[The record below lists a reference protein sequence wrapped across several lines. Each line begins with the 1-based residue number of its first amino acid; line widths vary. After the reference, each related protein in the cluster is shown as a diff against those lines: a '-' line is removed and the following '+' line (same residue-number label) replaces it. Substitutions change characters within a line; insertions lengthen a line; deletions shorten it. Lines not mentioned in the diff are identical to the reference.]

1 MSIKINQPSSFL
13 LYGSV
18 SILLWFVFSVSEI
31 SFAQDIRPNTKK
43 KGDFVSQDAV
53 ELNKIKQLKVKTR
66 IKYAANYD
74 LSGKMIPKKIAVKET
89 FNKKGLLTLMEEY
102 NGMGNVVAKYK
113 FTYDSKNNPIKAE
126 SSESDGRTRLQLS
139 KYDSHGNEIERLINE
154 KRRNKTD
161 SKMLFKYDKDDNL
174 IETKN
179 FDNNKLSDILSTTY
193 NAGKRAGSTVKD
205 EKGNTILTITPEYDS
220 NGKLIK
226 ETRKNS
232 SVNIIYTYKYD
243 SKGNLTEMVDD
254 ETKRYYNY
262 DEKGNVTEHKMYLLD
277 GRRQLRLLFKYGSNG
292 LQSEI
297 LRFDNNEEPVLNTS
311 FVYEYY
317 K

>member
-1 MSIKINQPSSFL
+1 MPIIINKLNNFL
-13 LYGSV
+13 LHSSV
-18 SILLWFVFSVSEI
+18 LVLIWFAFCISDI
-31 SFAQDIRPNTKK
+31 SFAQGVNPNTKK
-43 KGDFVSQDAV
+43 KGDFVSQDAI

-74 LSGKMIPKKIAVKET
+74 LSGKMVPKKIAMKET
-89 FNKKGLLTLMEEY
+89 FNKKGILTQREEY

-113 FTYDSKNNPIKAE
+113 FTYDSKSNPIKAE
-126 SSESDGRTRLQLS
+126 SVESNGRTRLQLS
-139 KYDSHGNEIERLINE
+139 KYDSHGNEIERLISE
-154 KRRNKTD
+154 KRRNKTE
-161 SKMLFKYDKDDNL
+161 SKMLFMYDKDDNL

-179 FDNNKLSDILSTTY
+179 FNNNKISDILSTTY
-193 NAGKRAGSTVKD
+193 SAGKRVGSIVKD

-232 SVNIIYTYKYD
+232 SVNVVYTYKYD
-243 SKGNLTEMVDD
+243 SKGNLIEMADD

-277 GRRQLRLLFKYGSNG
+277 GRRQLRLVFKYGSNG
-292 LQSEI
+292 LQNEI
-297 LRFDNNEEPVLNTS
+297 LRFDNNEKPVLNTS
-311 FVYEYY
+311 FVYEHY

>member
-1 MSIKINQPSSFL
+1 MPIKINTQSNLLFHSFVL
-13 LYGSV
+13 
-18 SILLWFVFSVSEI
+18 ILLWFAFCSSES
-31 SFAQDIRPNTKK
+31 SFAQGVSPNTKK
-43 KGDFVSQDAV
+43 KGDFVSQDAT

-66 IKYAANYD
+66 TKYAANYD
-74 LSGKMIPKKIAVKET
+74 LSGKMVSPKIASKEI
-89 FNKKGLLTLMEEY
+89 FNRKGLLTQKEEY

-113 FTYDSKNNPIKAE
+113 FSYDSKNNPIKAE
-126 SSESDGRTRLQLS
+126 SVESDGRTGLQVS
-139 KYDSHGNEIERLINE
+139 KYDSRGNEIERRMTT
-154 KRRNKTD
+154 KRRNKTETQ
-161 SKMLFKYDKDDNL
+161 MLFKYDQEDNL

-179 FDNNKLSDILSTTY
+179 FDNNKLSDILITSY
-193 NAGKRAGSTVKD
+193 NNGKRVGSIVKD

-232 SVNIIYTYKYD
+232 SVNVVYAYRYD
-243 SKGNLTEMVDD
+243 SKGNLIEMVDD

-277 GRRQLRLLFKYGSNG
+277 GRRQLRLMFKYGSNG
-292 LQSEI
+292 LQNEI
-297 LRFDNNEEPVLNTS
+297 LRFDNNEKPILNTS
-311 FVYEYY
+311 FKYEYY

>member
-1 MSIKINQPSSFL
+1 MSIKINKLNNFL
-13 LYGSV
+13 LHGSV
-18 SILLWFVFSVSEI
+18 FILIWFTFCNSES
-31 SFAQDIRPNTKK
+31 SFAQGVNPNTKK

-74 LSGKMIPKKIAVKET
+74 LSGKMVPKKIAMKEI
-89 FNKKGLLTLMEEY
+89 FNRIGLLIQREEY

-126 SSESDGRTRLQLS
+126 SNESDGRTGLQLS
-139 KYDSHGNEIERLINE
+139 KYDSRGNEIERSINE
-154 KRRNKTD
+154 KKRNKTE

-174 IETKN
+174 IETKDFN
-179 FDNNKLSDILSTTY
+179 NNKLSDILSTTY
-193 NAGKRAGSTVKD
+193 SAGKRVGSIVKD

-232 SVNIIYTYKYD
+232 SVNVVYTYKYD
-243 SKGNLTEMVDD
+243 SKGNLIEMVDD
-254 ETKRYYNY
+254 NTKRYYNF
-262 DEKGNVTEHKMYLLD
+262 DEKGNVIEHKVYLLD
-277 GRRQLRLLFKYGSNG
+277 GRRQLRLVFKYGSNG
-292 LQSEI
+292 LQNEI
-297 LRFDNNEEPVLNTS
+297 LRFDNNEKPVLNTS
-311 FVYEYY
+311 FEYEFY